1 MLSMQFE
8 KNKGKH
14 FKHDFPGKILIEE
27 NGTKHFVPC
36 FSIEIKKK
44 MIATY
49 LREVLNENPS

>member
-1 MLSMQFE
+1 MQLE

-14 FKHDFPGKILIEE
+14 FKYDFPGKILIEE